1 MKSVCCDALGTL
13 IDISSISTQ
22 LEQRYPEQG
31 IRIADLWRTRQIDY
45 SRLRALGGQYKP
57 FGKITRD
64 ALEATFLELRIV
76 YSQHDLDTAMSQ
88 YLNGV
93 AFSDARNFLDALQV
107 PWSILTNGDRDFIR
121 PILNNA
127 GIDCPDTHLLTSD
140 QVETFKVDQR
150 MYELTWSWAQRS
162 GTTLKSNV
170 IFVSAN
176 QWDAIAASWF
186 GFTSCWINRN
196 GQSPEKLGASPLVE
210 VSSMSEIAN
219 HVNLNL

>member
-13 IDISSISTQ
+13 IDISAISTQ
-22 LEQRYPEQG
+22 LEQRYPGQG
-31 IRIADLWRTRQIDY
+31 IRIGDIWRTRQIDY

-57 FGKITRD
+57 FGEITRD
-64 ALEATFLELRIV
+64 ALEATFLESRIV

-88 YLNGV
+88 YQSGV
-93 AFSDARNFLDALQV
+93 AFPDAQTFLNALQI

-121 PILNNA
+121 PILNKA
-127 GIDCPDTHLLTSD
+127 GINCPDTHLLTSD
-140 QVETFKVDQR
+140 QVETFKVDPR

-162 GTTLKSNV
+162 GTSLKSDV
-170 IFVSAN
+170 VFVSAN

-196 GQSPEKLGASPLVE
+196 GQSPEKLGASPVVE
-210 VSSMSEIAN
+210 VSSLSEIAN